1 MCFETEPSDDFQLI
15 SPASSS
21 IPALC
26 LERWIKKTKN
36 KDHKKTQHKPKS
48 STLMPPPF
56 KGAAELQGFFT
67 LLTAPHFSDGRFWK
81 RFTCSQL
88 GCRLVLQ
95 PALPRCWNPHSP
107 DGDWF
112 SFIWS
117 FPQPVYSRWEGNSS
131 IFGLASPP
139 WPICTFKVKMT
150 GISVIVWPNECGD
163 ITA

>member
-26 LERWIKKTKN
+26 LEWWIKKTKN